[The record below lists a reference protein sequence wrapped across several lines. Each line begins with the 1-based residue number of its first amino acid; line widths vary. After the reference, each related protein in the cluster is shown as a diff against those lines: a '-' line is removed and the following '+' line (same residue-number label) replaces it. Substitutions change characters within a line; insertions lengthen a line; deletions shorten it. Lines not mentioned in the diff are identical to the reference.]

1 MKKDKIES
9 EGARRAG
16 DSAALAGN
24 ILCERDGGALRA
36 GDSPS
41 GAGIATVTL
50 FNPDKLNA
58 LNAAMWRRLREVMGE
73 LAADDSLRCIILR
86 GEGVVF
92 AAGGDL
98 EEFRSARAN
107 VDLALAYHE
116 AVGEALAAIESCPQ
130 PTVAAILGPCVGGG
144 LEIACACDLRIA
156 GAGARF
162 GAPIM
167 KLGFSMYPGELA
179 GLLRLA
185 GPAVAK
191 EILLEGRLLNAAEA
205 YAKGLLTRVVADD
218 AVEEEALATARRI
231 AAGAPLVARWHKQW
245 IARLLEDRP
254 LSLEEKRASF
264 AFLDTQDY
272 AEGLAAFL
280 EKRPARFLGR

>member
-1 MKKDKIES
+1 MN
-9 EGARRAG
+9 A
-16 DSAALAGN
+16 N
-24 ILCERDGGALRA
+24 ILCERDGV
-36 GDSPS
+36 
-41 GAGIATVTL
+41 IATVTL

-58 LNAAMWRRLREVMGE
+58 LNAAMWSRLREVMVE
-73 LAADDSLRCIILR
+73 LAADTSLRCIILR
-86 GEGVVF
+86 GEGTAF

-98 EEFRSARAN
+98 EEFRTARAS

-116 AVGEALAAIESCPQ
+116 AVGEALAAIESCPH

-156 GAGARF
+156 GDGARF

-179 GLLRLA
+179 GFLRLA

-218 AVEEEALATARRI
+218 AVEQEAQATAARI

-245 IARLLEDRP
+245 IDRLLEGRS
-254 LSLEEKRASF
+254 LSAEEKRASF
-264 AFLDTQDY
+264 AFLDTEDY
-272 AEGLAAFL
+272 AEGLTAFL
-280 EKRPARFLGR
+280 EKRPPRFAGR

>member
-1 MKKDKIES
+1 MTPD
-9 EGARRAG
+9 
-16 DSAALAGN
+16 
-24 ILCERDGGALRA
+24 ILCQRDGE
-36 GDSPS
+36 
-41 GAGIATVTL
+41 IATVTL

-58 LNAAMWRRLREVMGE
+58 LNAAMWRKLRATMVE
-73 LAADDSLRCIILR
+73 LAADESLRCIVLR
-86 GEGVVF
+86 GEGAVF

-98 EEFRSARAN
+98 EEFRSARAS

-130 PTVAAILGPCVGGG
+130 PTLAAILGPCVGGG

-156 GAGARF
+156 GEGAKF

-205 YAKGLLTRVVADD
+205 YAKGLLTRVVADA
-218 AVEEEALATARRI
+218 AVLAEAAATAARI

-245 IARLLEDRP
+245 IARLLQERP

-264 AFLDTQDY
+264 DFIATEDY

-280 EKRPARFLGR
+280 EKRPPRFTGR

>member
-1 MKKDKIES
+1 MES
-9 EGARRAG
+9 
-16 DSAALAGN
+16 D
-24 ILCERDGGALRA
+24 ILCQCDGT
-36 GDSPS
+36 
-41 GAGIATVTL
+41 IATVTL

-58 LNAAMWRRLREVMGE
+58 LNARMWSRLRETMQGLAAEGE
-73 LAADDSLRCIILR
+73 LRCVILR
-86 GEGVVF
+86 GEGAVF

-98 EEFRSARAN
+98 EEFRTARAN
-107 VDLALAYHE
+107 VVLALAYNE
-116 AVGEALAAIESCPQ
+116 AVGEALAAIESCPH

-156 GAGARF
+156 GEGAKF

-179 GLLRLA
+179 GFLKLA

-218 AVEEEALATARRI
+218 AVGSEAQATAARI

-254 LSLEEKRASF
+254 LTAEEKRASF

-280 EKRPARFLGR
+280 EKRPPQFRGC

>member
-1 MKKDKIES
+1 MTPD
-9 EGARRAG
+9 
-16 DSAALAGN
+16 
-24 ILCERDGGALRA
+24 ILCQRDGET
-36 GDSPS
+36 
-41 GAGIATVTL
+41 ATVTL

-73 LAADDSLRCIILR
+73 LAGDDSVRCIVVR
-86 GEGVVF
+86 GEGAVF

-98 EEFRSARAN
+98 EEFRTARAD
-107 VDLALAYHE
+107 VDKALAYHE

-156 GAGARF
+156 GETARF

-191 EILLEGRLLNAAEA
+191 EILLEGRLLGAGEA
-205 YAKGLLTRVVADD
+205 YAKGLLTRVVAD
-218 AVEEEALATARRI
+218 AEVEAEARATARRI

-245 IARLLEDRP
+245 IARLMEGRP

-264 AFLDTQDY
+264 AFLDTHDY

-280 EKRPARFLGR
+280 EKRPPRFTGR

>member
-1 MKKDKIES
+1 MNPD
-9 EGARRAG
+9 
-16 DSAALAGN
+16 
-24 ILCERDGGALRA
+24 ILCERDG
-36 GDSPS
+36 D
-41 GAGIATVTL
+41 IATVTL

-58 LNAAMWRRLREVMGE
+58 LNALMWRRLRETFTG
-73 LAADDSLRCIILR
+73 LAADSSLRCVILR
-86 GEGVVF
+86 GEGAAF

-98 EEFRSARAN
+98 EEFKTARAT
-107 VDLALAYHE
+107 VDLALDYHE
-116 AVGEALAAIESCPQ
+116 AVGEALTAIESCTH
-130 PTVAAILGPCVGGG
+130 PTVAAIVGPCVGGG

-156 GAGARF
+156 GEGAKF

-179 GLLRLA
+179 GFLKLA

-218 AVEEEALATARRI
+218 AVIAEAQATAARI

-245 IARLLEDRP
+245 IGRLLEDRP
-254 LSLEEKRASF
+254 LTPGEKRASF
-264 AFLDTQDY
+264 AFLETQDY

-280 EKRPARFLGR
+280 EKRAPRFTGR

>member
-1 MKKDKIES
+1 MNHD
-9 EGARRAG
+9 
-16 DSAALAGN
+16 
-24 ILCERDGGALRA
+24 ILCRRDG
-36 GDSPS
+36 D
-41 GAGIATVTL
+41 IATVIL

-58 LNAAMWRRLREVMGE
+58 LNAMMWRRLREVMAT
-73 LAADDSLRCIILR
+73 LAADDSLRCVILR
-86 GEGVVF
+86 GEGAAF

-98 EEFRSARAN
+98 EEFRTRARHGRSGAG
-107 VDLALAYHE
+107 L
-116 AVGEALAAIESCPQ
+116 PR
-130 PTVAAILGPCVGGG
+130 GGG
-144 LEIACACDLRIA
+144 RRAGGHRVLPASDGGGDPRPLHRRRAGNRQRLRPAHCRRGCA
-156 GAGARF
+156 F

-179 GLLRLA
+179 GLLKLA

-191 EILLEGRLLNAAEA
+191 EILLEGRLLDAAEA

-218 AVEEEALATARRI
+218 EVLREAQATAERI

-245 IARLLEDRP
+245 IARLMDGRP
-254 LSLEEKRASF
+254 LTAEEKRASF

-280 EKRPARFLGR
+280 EKRPPRFTGR

>member
-1 MKKDKIES
+1 MKSD
-9 EGARRAG
+9 
-16 DSAALAGN
+16 
-24 ILCERDGGALRA
+24 ILCQRDGA
-36 GDSPS
+36 
-41 GAGIATVTL
+41 IATVTL
-50 FNPDKLNA
+50 VNPDKLNA
-58 LNAAMWRRLREVMGE
+58 LNAAMWSRLREVMQD
-73 LAADDSLRCIILR
+73 LAADSELRCVILR
-86 GEGVVF
+86 GEGAAF

-98 EEFRSARAN
+98 EEFRTARAN

-116 AVGEALAAIESCPQ
+116 AVGEALAAIESCPH

-156 GAGARF
+156 GEGAKF

-179 GLLRLA
+179 GFLKLA

-218 AVEEEALATARRI
+218 AVLAEAQATAARI

-245 IARLLEDRP
+245 IARLLQDRP
-254 LSLEEKRASF
+254 LTPEEKRASF

-280 EKRPARFLGR
+280 EKRPPRFTGC

>member
-1 MKKDKIES
+1 MNPD
-9 EGARRAG
+9 
-16 DSAALAGN
+16 
-24 ILCERDGGALRA
+24 ILCERDG
-36 GDSPS
+36 D
-41 GAGIATVTL
+41 IATVTL

-58 LNAAMWRRLREVMGE
+58 LNALMWRRLRETMAG
-73 LAADDSLRCIILR
+73 LAADDSLRCVILR
-86 GEGVVF
+86 GEGRTF

-98 EEFRSARAN
+98 EEFRTARAN

-116 AVGEALAAIESCPQ
+116 AVGEALAAIESCPH
-130 PTVAAILGPCVGGG
+130 PTVAAILGACVGGG

-156 GAGARF
+156 GEGARF

-179 GLLRLA
+179 GFLKLA

-218 AVEEEALATARRI
+218 AVITEAQATAARI

-245 IARLLEDRP
+245 IARLQENRP
-254 LSLEEKRASF
+254 LTPEEKRASF

-280 EKRPARFLGR
+280 EKRPPRFKAG